1 MKKLFYL
8 VFVLSVAGPAFSQS
22 PFTAGVFYTATP
34 TTGAPSSTGSRFRVD
49 LTTQYIYQWNP
60 TAVTWQRVGQGI
72 DLLAGTSD
80 PAYTPTANMSWFVI
94 NDSNKLFHYS
104 GSGTAWDCINCDE
117 VIFSGDLSG
126 SATSQTVIGLQSRPV
141 SSSAPGSGEV
151 LKWNGSAWAPGADL
165 GTTYTAGTGI
175 DVTGTVISN
184 TGDLDNTNE
193 AWTIDGDDS
202 DMEVISTQIVKFEGG
217 GINVTDYDPVTNTL
231 LITATEIDGSTSNEI
246 QALSAGDGIGDNK
259 TLDLSLGGG
268 TVTLD
273 PAGILTI
280 SRSGN
285 TLTLTA
291 IEVDGS
297 VTNELQTYGH
307 AGSTS
312 YTNTLSDG
320 GGSFTLQASGIASI
334 SHTGGTVT
342 ISATEIDGSTSNEI
356 QALSAGDG
364 AGDNKT
370 LDLSLGGGTVTL
382 DPAGILSIS
391 RSGNTLTLTATE
403 ADGSISNELQTYGHA
418 GSTSY
423 TNTLSDGGGAFT
435 LQASGIVSI
444 SHTAGTVTIS
454 AAEVDGSTSNELQA
468 LTAGDGAGDN
478 KTLDLSLGG
487 GAVTLDPAGILTI
500 SRIGNTLTLTATEA
514 QTLSYT
520 DSNGELTISGGNTV
534 TIPVFVG
541 ATSSVDGEQGL
552 VPQPLAGDESLFLR
566 GDGTWGNPTVGG
578 DNWGSQVVQHGST
591 LTGNGTSGTPLNVA
605 TDGITANE
613 ISTGAVGSSEVLD
626 NSLVAGDLAVNVV
639 SSVDGVTNDGGNIDL
654 VAGSGISITPDDGTD
669 QITIANTDPDQSTT
683 NEIQALTAGDGAG
696 DNKTLDLS
704 LGGGTVTLDPAGI
717 LTISRS
723 GNTLTLTGT
732 EVDGSV
738 TNEVLTVSDGTDSEA
753 LGGQTLT
760 FEGSG
765 ITTVDYT
772 PATNTLTINS
782 TEVDGSTSNE
792 IQALS
797 YNPTTDEI
805 SLSLGGGT
813 IDISEVNTDAQTL
826 SWNGG
831 TGEISIS
838 GGNTID
844 IDGRYLESEVDGS
857 VTNEGALTVGAGSG
871 STSVISSNTSGST
884 DVTIA
889 VAGILS
895 IGEVGNTITITGTEV
910 DGSVTNEVLTVSDG
924 TDSEALGGQ
933 TLTFEGSGIATV
945 DYTPA
950 TNTLTI
956 DATEVDGSVTNE
968 GSLTVSAGTSTTS
981 IINSNTSGSTGVTLT
996 AAGALSISETGNNIT
1011 LTATEVDG
1019 SVTNEGS
1026 LTVGAGTST
1035 TSIISSNTSGSTDVT
1050 LSAGSG
1056 ISIGEAGN
1064 TITISATG
1072 GSGNY
1077 QTWRDNGADATTE
1090 PAANFVSTA
1099 DISFSLTD
1107 DSGNAET
1114 EVRALIVSNGVDYGQ
1129 IQTVAGQRILGNPT
1143 GSTANVSE
1151 ISLGSGLSFVGSAL
1165 TPADASTTNEA
1176 WTIDG
1181 DDADTEVISN
1191 QTVKFEGAGI
1201 TSTDYNPATDVLLIT
1216 STEVDGSVTN
1226 ELQTYGHAGST
1237 SYTNTLSDGGG
1248 SFTLQASGIASIS
1261 HTGGTVTISATEVDG
1276 STSNEIQ
1283 ALSAGDGAGDNK
1295 TLDLSLGGGTVTLD
1309 PAGILSISRSGNTLT
1324 LTATEADGSTTNENL
1339 TISDGTD
1346 SEDLGGQTLNVAG
1359 SGIASVDYVPASNTL
1374 TISAT
1379 EVDGS
1384 VTNEGSLTVGAGTS
1398 TTSIISSN
1406 TSGSTDITL
1415 TAGTG
1420 ITLAEAGNNITIS
1433 ASGGGGGAPTDAQY
1447 LVLSADATLSAERVF
1462 TAGTNTSAS
1471 DAGAGSTLTL
1481 NVLSGNQ
1488 TTSQFTS
1495 DQDDW
1500 NPTNWSSRTTHYV
1513 SSDGS
1518 IRAITSMTALPD
1530 GTYRRLINTGT
1541 SAIYLPGEHPD
1552 GTASNR
1558 IITEADKFIAAN
1570 GGVSEFVYDG
1580 NVSRWRLI
1588 NSTFNPATPGI
1599 NGMDGVFYNIS
1610 AGATIT
1616 GDWGDLGIVGNV
1628 DVVGP
1633 SSTYMGGY
1641 ALNTGSSA
1649 SGEGHLYFT
1658 DLILNP
1664 TEFGLTHSIGS
1675 VIFQTTGNLSTSAQ
1689 RYTLAMGFIPSPS
1702 ATALAVN
1709 NSIGIRYTDNEN
1721 GGNWT
1726 GFTRNTSG
1734 TESTLDLG
1742 VTVAA
1747 NTTYV
1752 LTVCVDKANSEA
1764 RYYVNGI
1771 ARGRITTNLPTG
1783 GTDYGFRAGIWKSVG
1798 TTLRD
1803 VVTSWLTFYTIKGQ

>member
-1 MKKLFYL
+1 
-8 VFVLSVAGPAFSQS
+8 
-22 PFTAGVFYTATP
+22 
-34 TTGAPSSTGSRFRVD
+34 
-49 LTTQYIYQWNP
+49 
-60 TAVTWQRVGQGI
+60 
-72 DLLAGTSD
+72 
-80 PAYTPTANMSWFVI
+80 
-94 NDSNKLFHYS
+94 
-104 GSGTAWDCINCDE
+104 
-117 VIFSGDLSG
+117 
-126 SATSQTVIGLQSRPV
+126 
-141 SSSAPGSGEV
+141 
-151 LKWNGSAWAPGADL
+151 
-165 GTTYTAGTGI
+165 
-175 DVTGTVISN
+175 
-184 TGDLDNTNE
+184 
-193 AWTIDGDDS
+193 
-202 DMEVISTQIVKFEGG
+202 MEVISTQIVKFEGG

-765 ITTVDYT
+765 IT
-772 PATNTLTINS
+772 
-782 TEVDGSTSNE
+782 
-792 IQALS
+792 
-797 YNPTTDEI
+797 
-805 SLSLGGGT
+805 
-813 IDISEVNTDAQTL
+813 
-826 SWNGG
+826 
-831 TGEISIS
+831 
-838 GGNTID
+838 
-844 IDGRYLESEVDGS
+844 
-857 VTNEGALTVGAGSG
+857 
-871 STSVISSNTSGST
+871 
-884 DVTIA
+884 
-889 VAGILS
+889 
-895 IGEVGNTITITGTEV
+895 
-910 DGSVTNEVLTVSDG
+910 
-924 TDSEALGGQ
+924 
-933 TLTFEGSGIATV
+933 TV